1 MIDIALTLDK
11 LLPQT
16 KYGGAFEFNTK
27 EEYDAL
33 RWEDSRLKPTW
44 EQIESEWVILSVE
57 LKKQNCKTQAK
68 ALISKSDWSVLP
80 DRAAMLEN
88 ASEFVAY
95 RTALLQLIL
104 NPVENP
110 EWPIEPTPRWKV

>member
-1 MIDIALTLDK
+1 MIIVNQQK
-11 LLPQT
+11 LSEI
-16 KYGGAFEFNTK
+16 KK
-27 EEYDAL
+27 EA
-33 RWEDSRLKPTW
+33 
-44 EQIESEWVILSVE
+44 
-57 LKKQNCKTQAK
+57 CKSKAK
-68 ALISKSDWSVLP
+68 TLISTTDWSVLP